1 MTVFYRYLHLIAK
14 NWIFKKLKNLK
25 FQKVL
30 SQKNIKIIKCIF
42 KNKSNFQNP
51 KFTKNVFSKNIKIHY
66 KNFTAHNFPA
76 IYSILDKLKR
86 VITSLLD
93 RVSTRQR
100 YRWNRRNK
108 TRATMQLTLKNT
120 LGKFQLLHLPADEA
134 LAKQLAANLNS
145 CSGKVTLVCRLNLL
159 SFP

>member
-1 MTVFYRYLHLIAK
+1 MCF
-14 NWIFKKLKNLK
+14 
-25 FQKVL
+25 
-30 SQKNIKIIKCIF
+30 QKNIKIHF
-42 KNKSNFQNP
+42 KNFR
-51 KFTKNVFSKNIKIHY
+51 
-66 KNFTAHNFPA
+66 AHNFPA

-100 YRWNRRNK
+100 YRWKRRNK
-108 TRATMQLTLKNT
+108 TRATMQYTVNNT
-120 LGKFQLLHLPADEA
+120 LGKYQLLHLPADEA
-134 LAKQLAANLNS
+134 LAKQLATNLNS